1 MQNDNFG
8 LTDDQVQFME
18 QEYEKHK
25 EAGTIQRPI
34 DINHVK
40 DLVKSMKM
48 EGGEASEQA
57 IENWWYYK
65 FLKESIIKS
74 KPDRYPNQKYTI
86 EMNAFMELEYFRNPK
101 LGSEPG
107 RAQRL
112 ADFLGKTKA
121 SIDVKWNSIK
131 KDRENPGSTPPK
143 LDEDQK
149 KFLEKTFKGNPKFT
163 PESVAI
169 VLGLDPNNKKHV
181 TQIRNWK
188 DCRVR
193 KANEDNPGSS
203 TDEPALEPLRLDNK
217 KWKCPY
223 CAYSAKTRR
232 DVNRHIKS
240 QHNRNVVSAPVGRPR
255 PSKN

>member
-1 MQNDNFG
+1 MNFWTQFKNVNLICKQICLNFEVKIKIELRRGFKNCFFSDEDEIMQDDNFG
-8 LTDDQVQFME
+8 LTEEQVQFMK

-121 SIDVKWNSIK
+121 SIDVKWNSMK
-131 KDRENPGSTPPK
+131 KERENPGSTPPK
-143 LDEDQK
+143 LDEDKK
-149 KFLEKTFKGNPKFT
+149 KFLENIFKENPSFSPK
-163 PESVAI
+163 SVARE
-169 VLGLDPNNKKHV
+169 LGLDPNNPKHV
-181 TQIRNWK
+181 TQIKNWK
-188 DCRVR
+188 GKKQREA
-193 KANEDNPGSS
+193 KMNKPGSS
-203 TDEPALEPLRLDNK
+203 KDEPKPG
-217 KWKCPY
+217 
-223 CAYSAKTRR
+223 T
-232 DVNRHIKS
+232 
-240 QHNRNVVSAPVGRPR
+240 
-255 PSKN
+255 SKN